1 MRLSRVLALATA
13 GTGAGAGLYLG
24 EVTGTLTVDL
34 GLGRRIRPLRPIEI
48 VILAPRQVVYD
59 AAAAPYAARPTRAM
73 REKVTVLERADGMV
87 LAEHRTPIGGG
98 LTTTTTETVAFDP
111 PGRIGF
117 RLLRGPVPHPQPN
130 PLVRGLARSAQ
141 PAQHRLRHQQLH
153 RRRPGLRRRNNPVAG
168 WAMDGSVT
176 GRSRHQPPRTP
187 GVGSRTSRRPV
198 VDQPPLGGPEPA

>member
-24 EVTGTLTVDL
+24 VVTGTLTVDL
-34 GLGRRIRPLRPIEI
+34 GLGRRIRPLGPIEI
-48 VILAPRQVVYD
+48 GILAPRQVVYD

-117 RLLRGPVPHPQPN
+117 RLLRGPVPHVSETFAFTEVDSTTTLLRYDGELGTDLWTLGERWGD
-130 PLVRGLARSAQ
+130 LVARTWEHTVAASLAQIQIESERSV
-141 PAQHRLRHQQLH
+141 R
-153 RRRPGLRRRNNPVAG
+153 
-168 WAMDGSVT
+168 
-176 GRSRHQPPRTP
+176 
-187 GVGSRTSRRPV
+187 
-198 VDQPPLGGPEPA
+198 